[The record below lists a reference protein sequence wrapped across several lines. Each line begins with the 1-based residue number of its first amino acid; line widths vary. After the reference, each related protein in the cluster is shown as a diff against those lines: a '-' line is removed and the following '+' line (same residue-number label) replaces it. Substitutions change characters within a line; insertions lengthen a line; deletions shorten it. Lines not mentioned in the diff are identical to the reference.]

1 MVRRPLA
8 KHSVDDAARSKFVK
22 VDSNDIFRSDA
33 RNAKNGGGGNE
44 YKKNDKGK
52 LRNLSQKVT
61 CAMNSACLGKKKK
74 KN

>member
-8 KHSVDDAARSKFVK
+8 KHSVDGAARSKFVK
-22 VDSNDIFRSDA
+22 VDSNDIFRSFS
-33 RNAKNGGGGNE
+33 RSAKNGGGGNE
-44 YKKNDKGK
+44 YKKNDKRK